1 MVSEELARSYD
12 ERGIGLLDPDAAVA
26 ALFRELAWGGRDV
39 PAVLYSGKGW

>member
-12 ERGIGLLDPDAAVA
+12 ERGIGLFDPDAAVA
-26 ALFRELAWGGRDV
+26 ALFRELAWGGHDV